1 MTDRVAWRLMR
12 RLECMVFAAALV
24 CVAAP
29 AAAWSDHTLG
39 AWPALAALP
48 EIDNAAAVRV
58 ESLDSFLAAEAKGL
72 APLLQREEAWDR
84 AHVPLY
90 PPRPDALAFR
100 SGGTPAELRQRFVAA
115 LRINPE
121 IKLNLYIQARPGEDV
136 SGKATLPWTEVTTLR
151 RANTAMESVFLQLY
165 AGESVAVLD
174 VVATATSEPDYGMDI
189 GLWDDNGT
197 AYGKVYGFGKQPFG
211 NPALE
216 FASQA
221 PFHMGFF
228 HEAAIVYK
236 AAGFLRRT
244 YPEYRIHLWQSL
256 AIYALQTGHP
266 YWGWR
271 FAGWALHYI
280 EDLTQPYHTTVLP
293 GVGVAR
299 MLWINTLDL
308 LGWHG
313 PKQRAITLVSNRHLA
328 LENYQYQRLQYAY
341 VHHDS
346 HDALMLALGDTSTD
360 AGRAAYTDST
370 ARDVIS
376 KESNA
381 LAGATDAVLEHS
393 LPRKYVSDPD
403 YVLGETEPGLDL
415 YAVVQRSPAAVQA
428 AMTVMVAGLL
438 RNFGAYSRAFVRS
451 LLARSKPDSSR

>member
-1 MTDRVAWRLMR
+1 MKR
-12 RLECMVFAAALV
+12 RLECIVLAAALAG
-24 CVAAP
+24 AAGP
-29 AAAWSDHTLG
+29 AAAWSNHTLA
-39 AWPALAALP
+39 AWPALEVMP
-48 EIDNAAAVRV
+48 EIKAAPAIKV
-58 ESLDSFLAAEAKGL
+58 ETLDTFLAAEARGL
-72 APLLQREEAWDR
+72 EPLLQREEAWDR

-121 IKLNLYIQARPGEDV
+121 MKLNLYIQARPGEDV
-136 SGKATLPWTEVTTLR
+136 SGKTTLPWTEVTTLR
-151 RANTAMESVFLQLY
+151 RANTAQESVFLRLR
-165 AGESVAVLD
+165 AGERVALLD

-189 GLWDDNGT
+189 GLWENNGT
-197 AYGKVYGFGKQPFG
+197 AYGKAYGFGKQPFG

-228 HEAAIVYK
+228 HEAPIVYK

-244 YPEYRIHLWQSL
+244 YPEYRIHLWTTL
-256 AIYALQTGHP
+256 AAYALQTGHP

-293 GVGVAR
+293 GVGVPR
-299 MLWINTLDL
+299 LLWINTVDL
-308 LGWHG
+308 LGWHR
-313 PKQRAITLVSNRHLA
+313 PKKEAITLVSNRHLA
-328 LENYQYQRLQYAY
+328 LENYEYHRLRSAY
-341 VHHDS
+341 IR
-346 HDALMLALGDTSTD
+346 HDADDALIRALEDTSTD
-360 AGRAAYTDST
+360 AGRASFADDT
-370 ARDVIS
+370 ARNVIS
-376 KESNA
+376 SESHA
-381 LAGATDAVLEHS
+381 LAAATDAVLERS
-393 LPRKYVSDPD
+393 LPSKYVSDPK
-403 YVLGETEPGLDL
+403 YVVGETEPGLDV
-415 YAVVQRSPAAVQA
+415 YAIVNQSPPAARE

-451 LLARSKPDSSR
+451 LLARPQPGR

>member
-1 MTDRVAWRLMR
+1 MKR
-12 RLECMVFAAALV
+12 RLECIVLAAALAG
-24 CVAAP
+24 AAGP
-29 AAAWSDHTLG
+29 AVAWSDHTLA
-39 AWPALAALP
+39 AWPALEVMP
-48 EIDNAAAVRV
+48 EIKAAPAIKV
-58 ESLDSFLAAEAKGL
+58 ETLDAFLAAEARGL
-72 APLLQREEAWDR
+72 EPLLQREEAWAR

-121 IKLNLYIQARPGEDV
+121 MKLNLYIQARPGEDV

-151 RANTAMESVFLQLY
+151 RANTAQESVFLRLR
-165 AGESVAVLD
+165 AGKRVALLD

-189 GLWDDNGT
+189 GLWENNGT
-197 AYGKVYGFGKQPFG
+197 AYGKAYGFGKQPFG

-228 HEAAIVYK
+228 HEAPIVYK

-244 YPEYRIHLWQSL
+244 YPEYRIHLWTTL
-256 AIYALQTGHP
+256 AAYALQTGHP

-293 GVGVAR
+293 GVGVPR
-299 MLWINTLDL
+299 LLWINTVDL
-308 LGWHG
+308 LGWHR
-313 PKQRAITLVSNRHLA
+313 PKKEAITLVSNRHLA
-328 LENYQYQRLQYAY
+328 LENYEYHRLRSAY
-341 VHHDS
+341 IR
-346 HDALMLALGDTSTD
+346 HDADDALIRALEDTSTD
-360 AGRAAYTDST
+360 AGRASFADDT
-370 ARDVIS
+370 ARNVIS
-376 KESNA
+376 SESHA
-381 LAGATDAVLEHS
+381 LAAATDAVLERS
-393 LPRKYVSDPD
+393 LPPKYVSDPK
-403 YVLGETEPGLDL
+403 YVVGETEPGLDV
-415 YAVVQRSPAAVQA
+415 YAIVNQSPPAARE

-451 LLARSKPDSSR
+451 LLARPQPGR

>member
-1 MTDRVAWRLMR
+1 MKRQLG
-12 RLECMVFAAALV
+12 CMILAAALAG
-24 CVAAP
+24 AAGP
-29 AAAWSDHTLG
+29 AAAWSDHTLA
-39 AWPALAALP
+39 AWPALEMMP
-48 EIDNAAAVRV
+48 EIKAAPAIKV
-58 ESLDSFLAAEAKGL
+58 EILDAFLTAEARGL
-72 APLLQREEAWDR
+72 EPLLQREEAWDR

-100 SGGTPAELRQRFVAA
+100 AGGTPAELRQRFVAA

-121 IKLNLYIQARPGEDV
+121 MKLNLFIQARPGENV
-136 SGKATLPWTEVTTLR
+136 SGKTTLPWTEVTTLR
-151 RANTAMESVFLQLY
+151 RANTARASVFLQLR
-165 AGESVAVLD
+165 AGESVTPLD
-174 VVATATSEPDYGMDI
+174 VVASATSEPDYGMDI
-189 GLWDDNGT
+189 GLWENNGT

-256 AIYALQTGHP
+256 AAYALQTGHP

-293 GVGVAR
+293 GVGVTR
-299 MLWINTLDL
+299 LLWINTVDL

-313 PKQRAITLVSNRHLA
+313 PKKQAITLVSNRHLA
-328 LENYQYQRLQYAY
+328 LENYQYHRMRNAY
-341 VHHDS
+341 LRGDAG
-346 HDALMLALGDTSTD
+346 DALVLALEDTSTD
-360 AGRAAYTDST
+360 AGHASFADDT
-370 ARDVIS
+370 ARKVIS
-376 KESNA
+376 SESNA
-381 LAGATDAVLEHS
+381 LAGATDAVLERS
-393 LPRKYVSDPD
+393 LPPKYVSDPS
-403 YVLGETEPGLDL
+403 YVVGETEPGLDV
-415 YAVVQRSPAAVQA
+415 YAIVNQSPPAARA
-428 AMTVMVAGLL
+428 AMTAMVAGLL

-451 LLARSKPDSSR
+451 LLARSQAGSSR

>member
-1 MTDRVAWRLMR
+1 MKGPLACIVL
-12 RLECMVFAAALV
+12 AAALAG
-24 CVAAP
+24 AAGQ
-29 AAAWSDHTLG
+29 AAAWSNHTLA
-39 AWPALAALP
+39 AWPALAAMP
-48 EIDNAAAVRV
+48 EIEAAPAIRV
-58 ESLDSFLAAEAKGL
+58 ESLEAFLAAEARGL
-72 APLLQREEAWDR
+72 DPLLQREEAWAR

-100 SGGTPAELRQRFVAA
+100 PEGTPAELRQRFVAA

-121 IKLNLYIQARPGEDV
+121 IKLNLFIQVRPGENV

-151 RANTAMESVFLQLY
+151 RASTAQDGVFLQLSQ
-165 AGESVAVLD
+165 GDMVAPLD

-197 AYGKVYGFGKQPFG
+197 PYGKVYGFGKQPFG

-228 HEAAIVYK
+228 HEAATVYK

-244 YPEYRIHLWQSL
+244 YPEYRIHLWRSL
-256 AIYALQTGHP
+256 AAYALQTGHP

-280 EDLTQPYHTTVLP
+280 EDLTQPYHSTVLP
-293 GVGVAR
+293 GVGVTR

-313 PKQRAITLVSNRHLA
+313 PKKQAITLISNRHLA
-328 LENYQYQRLQYAY
+328 LENYQYRRMRNAY
-341 VHHDS
+341 LRGDAG
-346 HDALMLALGDTSTD
+346 DALMRALEDTSTD
-360 AGRAAYTDST
+360 AGRVSFTDDT
-370 ARDVIS
+370 ARQVIS
-376 KESNA
+376 RESNA
-381 LAGATDAVLEHS
+381 LAGATDAVLERS
-393 LPRKYVSDPD
+393 LPPKYVSDPE
-403 YVLGETEPGLDL
+403 YVVGETEPGLDV
-415 YAVVQRSPAAVQA
+415 YAVVNQSPPAARE

-451 LLARSKPDSSR
+451 LLARPQAGSSR